1 MGPRRP
7 TASRPALR
15 RSLAPI
21 PRRSLGVSHAS
32 SPALQAHHRR
42 ASYAPSRSPAAG
54 TPTQHSSPVS
64 VEAQRYTERLRREE
78 RQTDASIKRLNE
90 QLKAMIKEGKEALGS
105 KVEIVD
111 DESEMD
117 VGFEEGTFGRGTQVW

>member
-1 MGPRRP
+1 MG
-7 TASRPALR
+7 
-15 RSLAPI
+15 
-21 PRRSLGVSHAS
+21 

-42 ASYAPSRSPAAG
+42 ASYAPTRTPTTE
-54 TPTQHSSPVS
+54 TPTQDASPVS
-64 VEAQRYTERLRREE
+64 VEAQRYAERMRREE

-111 DESEMD
+111 DENEMD
-117 VGFEEGTFGRGTQVW
+117 EGFEEGVFHQSVQV